1 MEDWD
6 CVLFGMSDRLKK
18 EQTTPDLRLET
29 AQPEFLNVNRKRK
42 EVRRGRK

>member
-6 CVLFGMSDRLKK
+6 YVLFGMSDRLKK